1 MESAYTFFD
10 DDMRKELTADNL
22 SVDIACQFIKYRD
35 RNGLTQQQ
43 LAKKLQIPKGKLIEL
58 ESGDYDFTISEL
70 CNFARMLSWDIT
82 VIFSQSKPVE
92 TFNSQSVT
100 TYCNK

>member
-10 DDMRKELTADNL
+10 DDMRKELTADKL

-43 LAKKLQIPKGKLIEL
+43 LAKNYKFQKE
-58 ESGDYDFTISEL
+58 
-70 CNFARMLSWDIT
+70 N
-82 VIFSQSKPVE
+82 
-92 TFNSQSVT
+92 
-100 TYCNK
+100 